1 MKYRNLIVLLL
12 LVVTMSVFNSASNIQ
27 KVCADELDEPVV
39 SEPDEPYMFVSNA
52 SCTLSISSGSA
63 SVRSIV
69 NGEYGTFYT
78 SVTVYLE
85 RFENGSWQSYASW
98 SHNGDRSLDNTDTT
112 NVIHGIYRVW
122 MSVSATAIGGSE
134 AFNVDG
140 NTAGY

>member
-1 MKYRNLIVLLL
+1 MAIINRRLQL
-12 LVVTMSVFNSASNIQ
+12 LVVTMSFFNSAGNIQ
-27 KVCADELDEPVV
+27 KVYADELDEPAVPD
-39 SEPDEPYMFVSNA
+39 PDEPYMFVSNA